1 MTMALSLLKTLLGKD
16 YILEQKLTDE
26 DLTAYLTLASNSIK
40 RHIGCEEIDDT
51 KYYVDLARIAQL
63 NLLKAGAEGQIEH
76 SENGIDRVYTYPD
89 IEMEV
94 LKNILTILK

>member
-1 MTMALSLLKTLLGKD
+1 MTMALSLLKTLLGTA
-16 YILEQKLTDE
+16 YIAEHKLTDA
-26 DLTAYLTLASNSIK
+26 DLNAYLTLASNSIK
-40 RHIGCEEIDDT
+40 RYTGCSEVDAD
-51 KYYVDLARIAQL
+51 KYYVDIARIAQL

-94 LKNILTILK
+94 LKNLLTILK

>member
-1 MTMALSLLKTLLGKD
+1 MTNALSLLKILLGTT
-16 YILEQKLTDE
+16 YISEHNLTDE

-40 RHIGCEEIDDT
+40 RYTGCSEVDADE
-51 KYYVDLARIAQL
+51 YYVDIARIAQL

-94 LKNILTILK
+94 LKNLFTIIK